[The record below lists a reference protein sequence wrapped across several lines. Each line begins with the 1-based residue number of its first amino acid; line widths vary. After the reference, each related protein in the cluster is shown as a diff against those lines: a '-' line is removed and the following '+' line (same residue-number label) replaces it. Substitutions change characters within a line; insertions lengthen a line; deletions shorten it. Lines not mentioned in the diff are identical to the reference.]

1 MKATVL
7 VPTDI
12 NEITLGSYQK
22 FINTSNKSNDN
33 EFLAQKMVEIFCG
46 IRLRDVLEISL
57 SDVNSITAHL
67 TEVFSNKPK
76 FQNRFTIETP
86 NKKIEFG
93 FIPSLEDLSF
103 GEYIDL
109 ESNLKDIKDFNKAMA
124 VLYRPIVETQGE
136 RYSIEKYEG
145 TANYAEVMK
154 SAPLGVALS
163 AKVFFYNLTND
174 LLNSSLIYLKQMKS
188 KTTKEQ
194 TSRREDSSISNG
206 DSIIQYTQ
214 LLKETLDDLKK
225 LQSCPYS
232 SALRGLPLKNKKQK

>member
-1 MKATVL
+1 MKAEIL

-22 FINTSNKSNDN
+22 FINTANKSNDN
-33 EFLAQKMVEIFCG
+33 EFLAQKMIEIFCG

-57 SDVNSITAHL
+57 ADVNSITAHL
-67 TEVFSNKPK
+67 TEVFNNKPK

-86 NKKIEFG
+86 NKKVEFG

-109 ESNLKDIKDFNKAMA
+109 EHNLKDIKDFNKAMA
-124 VLYRPIVETQGE
+124 VLYRPITETQGE
-136 RYSIEKYEG
+136 RYSIEQYEG

-154 SAPLGVALS
+154 SAPLGVALA

-188 KTTKEQ
+188 KTEKQ
-194 TSRREDSSISNG
+194 TSHKEGSSISNG
-206 DSIIQYTQ
+206 DSIIQFTQ

-225 LQSCPYS
+225 LQGCPYE
-232 SALRGLPLKNKKQK
+232 SALLGLPLKNKKQK

>member
-1 MKATVL
+1 MKATIL

-22 FINTSNKSNDN
+22 FINTANKSNDN

-57 SDVNSITAHL
+57 ADVNSITAHL
-67 TEVFSNKPK
+67 TDVFNNKPK

-109 ESNLKDIKDFNKAMA
+109 EHNLKDIKDFNKAMA
-124 VLYRPIVETQGE
+124 VLYRPIVETQGD

-154 SAPLGVALS
+154 SAPLGIALA

-174 LLNSSLIYLKQMKS
+174 LLNSSLTYLKQMKN
-188 KTTKEQ
+188 KTKEQ
-194 TSRREDSSISNG
+194 TSRKGDNSISNG
-206 DSIIQYTQ
+206 DSIIQFTQ

>member
-1 MKATVL
+1 MKATIL

-12 NEITLGSYQK
+12 NEITLGNYQK
-22 FINTSNKSNDN
+22 FINTANKSNDN

-57 SDVNSITAHL
+57 ADVNSITAHL
-67 TEVFSNKPK
+67 TDVFNNKPK

-109 ESNLKDIKDFNKAMA
+109 EHNLKDIKDFNKAMA
-124 VLYRPIVETQGE
+124 VLYRPIVETQGD

-154 SAPLGVALS
+154 SAPLGIALA

-174 LLNSSLIYLKQMKS
+174 LLNSSLTYLKQMKN
-188 KTTKEQ
+188 KTKEQ
-194 TSRREDSSISNG
+194 TSRKGDNSISNG
-206 DSIIQYTQ
+206 DSIIQFTQ

>member
-1 MKATVL
+1 MKAEIL

-46 IRLRDVLEISL
+46 IKLRDVLEISL
-57 SDVNSITAHL
+57 ADVNSITAHL
-67 TEVFSNKPK
+67 TDVFNNKPK

-109 ESNLKDIKDFNKAMA
+109 EHNLKDIKDFNKAMA
-124 VLYRPIVETQGE
+124 VLYRPIVETQGD

-145 TANYAEVMK
+145 TANYAEIMK
-154 SAPLGVALS
+154 SAPLGVALA

-188 KTTKEQ
+188 RTKKQ
-194 TSRREDSSISNG
+194 TSLKEDNSISNG
-206 DSIIQYTQ
+206 DSIIRFTQ

-225 LQSCPYS
+225 LQSCPYE